1 MTINWGA
8 LLLVAGVSLAV
19 TVIVVALVAFAMVGF
34 SARENGTEARAILSP
49 AAGTALGY
57 ACIVV
62 VGLIVLFGLGIVAK
76 DVLTHLFG

>member
-19 TVIVVALVAFAMVGF
+19 TVVVVALVAFAMVGF
-34 SARENGTEARAILSP
+34 SARENGTAAQGALSP
-49 AAGTALGY
+49 AAGTAVGY

-62 VGLIVLFGLGIVAK
+62 VGLIVLFGLAIVSK
-76 DVLTHLFG
+76 DVLSHLFG

>member
-34 SARENGTEARAILSP
+34 SARESGPQSALSP
-49 AAGTALGY
+49 AAGTAVGY
-57 ACIVV
+57 ACLAVV
-62 VGLIVLFGLGIVAK
+62 TLIVLFGLGIVAK
-76 DVLTHLFG
+76 DVLAHLFG